1 MINTV
6 KNKGQNPILANGK
19 EQRAKSKKFYALC
32 SMLLAFSSLLIFICG
47 CGGPKHFIRSK
58 TDINN
63 IKRVAVLPLENFT
76 SDEYAGE
83 KIRRLVITE
92 LLLRGIDV
100 IEPGEVTRVLK
111 ESKVKSPGSIK
122 ITEMKDVGKTLG
134 VDTVIMGSVEAFG
147 ISRGISVTY
156 PEVSIHLVLLEASS
170 GNIIWSVWHTTG
182 GANFW
187 TRHFGS
193 EGISLSEAAKKAVK
207 EAVSTL
213 F

>member
-1 MINTV
+1 MVNTV
-6 KNKGQNPILANGK
+6 
-19 EQRAKSKKFYALC
+19 EKKRQKPLFFSGVLMALC
-32 SMLLAFSSLLIFICG
+32 SLLIFIYG
-47 CGGPKHFIRSK
+47 CGPSHFIRSK

-63 IKRVAVLPLENFT
+63 VKRVAVLPFENFT

-100 IEPGEVTRVLK
+100 IEPGEVTRILR
-111 ESKVKSPGSIK
+111 ESKVKSLGSIK
-122 ITEMKDVGKTLG
+122 ITEIQDIGKTLG
-134 VDTVIMGSVEAFG
+134 VEAVMTGSVEAFA

-156 PEVSIHLVLLEASS
+156 PEVSIHLILLEASS
-170 GNIIWSVWHTTG
+170 GNIIWSMWHTTG

-193 EGISLSEAAKKAVK
+193 EGISLSEAARKAVK
-207 EAVSTL
+207 ETVDTL